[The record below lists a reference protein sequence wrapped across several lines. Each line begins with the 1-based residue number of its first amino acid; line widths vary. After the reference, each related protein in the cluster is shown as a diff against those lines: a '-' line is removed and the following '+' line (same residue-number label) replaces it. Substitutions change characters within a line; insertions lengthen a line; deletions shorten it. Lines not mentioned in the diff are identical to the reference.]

1 MLQSKKIELRKSEI
15 RQSLSELVGKENPT
29 EDEVRSM
36 DALDKEYRTAE
47 VKYRAAL
54 ISEDS
59 ERREAGAEMETRSDK
74 EWSQMLDRF
83 EVRQVALALDEGAS
97 LSGATKEIVEELRS
111 QGGFRGIPLPLMALE
126 QRAGETV
133 TSGLYEPKQ
142 ARDIIA
148 RIFPN
153 SVAARIGVQSV
164 NIPQGTVEYPV
175 ATAGAVAGWANGEL
189 ADVGAATAF
198 ATAEKVLSPD
208 QTLGAQMILSRKSL
222 KMTGAGLETAIRSDM
237 SAAIATAL
245 DNAVINGTGSTGQP
259 LGLIPGAVTYGITA
273 TDVAS
278 LATWAAF
285 RAEVIAFMEANAI
298 TDPAQV
304 RVAFPPAIWGGLD
317 NALISGTAV
326 SELDRMMA
334 HGIKPILANQI
345 PTETAILT
353 TTVNGIAPAFLGLWG
368 AVDLIRDPYTKAASG
383 QLVLTGLV
391 TADVQVARGLQTRI
405 LTVEE

>member
-1 MLQSKKIELRKSEI
+1 MLQSKNIELRKSEI
-15 RQSLSELVGKENPT
+15 RQSLSELAGKDNPT

-54 ISEDS
+54 IAEDS

-133 TSGLYEPKQ
+133 ASGLYEPKQ
-142 ARDIIA
+142 TRDIIA

-198 ATAEKVLSPD
+198 ATTEKVLSPD

-245 DNAVINGTGSTGQP
+245 DNAVINGTGATGQP

-326 SELDRMMA
+326 SELDRMAA
-334 HGIKPILANQI
+334 HGIKPVLANQV
-345 PTETAILT
+345 PADTAILT

-391 TADVQVARGLQTRI
+391 TADVQVARGLQTRV
-405 LTVEE
+405 LTVTP

>member
-142 ARDIIA
+142 TRDIIA